1 MELTNTVIVIGLTLD
16 SKPILPQRGQFE
28 RGKKGGAKGI
38 DSMLADVAYFAGSF
52 IDHVF
57 AKHLYFI
64 RLLLEKGD

>member
-38 DSMLADVAYFAGSF
+38 DSMLADVADFAGSF
-52 IDHVF
+52 CRPRVF
-57 AKHLYFI
+57 
-64 RLLLEKGD
+64 